1 MDGVLIINKPKG
13 YTSHD
18 IVNIVKKQF
27 NTSKVGHAG
36 TLDPNATG
44 VLPILVGKATKVS
57 KYLMEHDKIYIAE
70 LKLGEKSSTGDL
82 EGKIIE
88 TKEVPELEKEQVKSV
103 FKSFLGK
110 QLQTPP
116 IYSSIKING
125 KKAYEYARKGENVEI
140 EPREIE
146 IMDISLEDFKNN
158 IITFK
163 VKCSKGTYIR
173 VLCENIAERLG
184 TVGLMQNLCR
194 IRVNEFDIEKSF
206 TVEDIKNGKDV
217 QVIEIEEVFKTKPAL
232 ILNDRKTELFL
243 NGVKL
248 SFDNLDGLYRIYN
261 NGIFLGL
268 GTVNNSLLKRDVII
282 I

>member
-18 IVNIVKKQF
+18 IVNIVKKEL
-27 NTSKVGHAG
+27 NITKVGHAG

-44 VLPILVGKATKVS
+44 VLPVLIGNATKIS
-57 KYLMEHDKIYIAE
+57 KYLIEHDKVYIAE

-82 EGKIIE
+82 EGEIIE
-88 TKEVPELEKEQVKSV
+88 KKSV
-103 FKSFLGK
+103 PKLNEDQIKDTLKLFLGK
-110 QLQTPP
+110 QQQIPP
-116 IYSSIKING
+116 MYSSIKING
-125 KKAYEYARKGENVEI
+125 KKAYEYARKGLKVEM

-146 IMDISLEDFKNN
+146 IMNISLMKFQDN

-173 VLCENIAERLG
+173 VLCEDIANSLG
-184 TVGLMQNLCR
+184 TVGLMKELCR
-194 IRVNEFDIEKSF
+194 IKVNEFDIKNSV
-206 TVEDIKNGKDV
+206 TLDDIKNGNV
-217 QVIEIEEVFKTKPAL
+217 QVINIEEIFKLQSCIKLNNRETK
-232 ILNDRKTELFL
+232 LFL

-248 SFDNLDGLYRIYN
+248 SNNKLDGLYRIYN
-261 NGIFLGL
+261 NNIFLGL
-268 GTVNNSLLKRDVII
+268 GIVSNNLLKRDVII

>member
-18 IVNIVKKQF
+18 IVNIVKKEL
-27 NTSKVGHAG
+27 NITKVGHAG

-44 VLPILVGKATKVS
+44 VLPVLIGNATKIS
-57 KYLMEHDKIYIAE
+57 KYLIEHDKVYIAE

-82 EGKIIE
+82 EGEIIE
-88 TKEVPELEKEQVKSV
+88 KKSV
-103 FKSFLGK
+103 PKLNEDQIKDILKLFLGK
-110 QLQTPP
+110 QQQIPP
-116 IYSSIKING
+116 MYSSIKING
-125 KKAYEYARKGENVEI
+125 KKAYEYARKGLKVEM

-146 IMDISLEDFKNN
+146 IMNISLMKFQDN

-173 VLCENIAERLG
+173 VLCEDIAKSLG
-184 TVGLMQNLCR
+184 TVGLMKELCR
-194 IRVNEFDIEKSF
+194 IKVNEFDIKNSV
-206 TVEDIKNGKDV
+206 TLDDIKNGNV
-217 QVIEIEEVFKTKPAL
+217 QVINIEEIFKLQSCIKLNNRETK
-232 ILNDRKTELFL
+232 LFL

-248 SFDNLDGLYRIYN
+248 SNNKLDGLYRVYN
-261 NGIFLGL
+261 NNVFLGL
-268 GTVNNSLLKRDVII
+268 GIVSNNLLKRDVII

>member
-18 IVNIVKKQF
+18 IVNIVKKQL
-27 NTSKVGHAG
+27 NITKVGHAG

-44 VLPILVGKATKVS
+44 VLPVLIGNATKIS
-57 KYLMEHDKIYIAE
+57 KYLIEHDKVYIAE

-82 EGKIIE
+82 EGEIIE
-88 TKEVPELEKEQVKSV
+88 KKSV
-103 FKSFLGK
+103 PKLNEDQIKDTLKLFLGK
-110 QLQTPP
+110 QQQIPP
-116 IYSSIKING
+116 MYSSIKING
-125 KKAYEYARKGENVEI
+125 KKAYEYARKGLKVEM

-146 IMDISLEDFKNN
+146 IMNISLMKFQDN

-173 VLCENIAERLG
+173 VLCEDIAKSLG
-184 TVGLMQNLCR
+184 TVGLMKELCR
-194 IRVNEFDIEKSF
+194 IKVNEFDIKNSV
-206 TVEDIKNGKDV
+206 TLDDIKNGNV
-217 QVIEIEEVFKTKPAL
+217 QVINIEEIFKLQSCIKLNNRETK
-232 ILNDRKTELFL
+232 LFL

-248 SFDNLDGLYRIYN
+248 SNNKLDGLYRVYN
-261 NGIFLGL
+261 NNVFLGL
-268 GTVNNSLLKRDVII
+268 GIVSNNLLKRDVII

>member
-18 IVNIVKKQF
+18 IVNIVKKQL
-27 NTSKVGHAG
+27 NITKVGHAG

-44 VLPILVGKATKVS
+44 VLPVLIGNATKIS
-57 KYLMEHDKIYIAE
+57 KYLIEHDKVYIAE

-82 EGKIIE
+82 EGEIIE
-88 TKEVPELEKEQVKSV
+88 KKSV
-103 FKSFLGK
+103 PKLNEDQIKDTLKLFLGK
-110 QLQTPP
+110 QQQIPP
-116 IYSSIKING
+116 MYSSIKING
-125 KKAYEYARKGENVEI
+125 KKAYEYARKGLKVEM

-146 IMDISLEDFKNN
+146 IMNISLIKFQDN

-173 VLCENIAERLG
+173 VLCEDIAKSLG
-184 TVGLMQNLCR
+184 TVGLMKELCR
-194 IRVNEFDIEKSF
+194 IKVNEFDIKNSV
-206 TVEDIKNGKDV
+206 TLDDIKNGNV
-217 QVIEIEEVFKTKPAL
+217 QIINIEEIFKLQSCIKLNNRETK
-232 ILNDRKTELFL
+232 LFL

-248 SFDNLDGLYRIYN
+248 SNNKLDGLYRVYN
-261 NGIFLGL
+261 NNVFLGL
-268 GTVNNSLLKRDVII
+268 GIVSNNLLKRDVII

>member
-18 IVNIVKKQF
+18 IVNIVKKEL
-27 NTSKVGHAG
+27 NITKVGHAG

-44 VLPILVGKATKVS
+44 VLPVLIGNATKIS
-57 KYLMEHDKIYIAE
+57 KYLIEHDKVYIAE

-82 EGKIIE
+82 EGEIIE
-88 TKEVPELEKEQVKSV
+88 KKSV
-103 FKSFLGK
+103 PKLNEDQIKDILKLFLGK
-110 QLQTPP
+110 QQQIPP
-116 IYSSIKING
+116 MYSSIKING
-125 KKAYEYARKGENVEI
+125 KKAYEYARKGLKVEM

-146 IMDISLEDFKNN
+146 IMNISLIKFQDN

-173 VLCENIAERLG
+173 VLCEDIANSLG
-184 TVGLMQNLCR
+184 TVGLMKELCR
-194 IRVNEFDIEKSF
+194 IKVNEFDIKNSV
-206 TVEDIKNGKDV
+206 TLDDIKNGNV
-217 QVIEIEEVFKTKPAL
+217 QFINIEEIFKLQSCIKLNNRETK
-232 ILNDRKTELFL
+232 LFL

-248 SFDNLDGLYRIYN
+248 SNNKLDGLYRVYN
-261 NGIFLGL
+261 NNVFLGL
-268 GTVNNSLLKRDVII
+268 GIVSNNLLKRDVII

>member
-18 IVNIVKKQF
+18 IVNIVKKQL
-27 NTSKVGHAG
+27 NITKVGHAG

-44 VLPILVGKATKVS
+44 VLPVLIGNATKIS
-57 KYLMEHDKIYIAE
+57 KYLIEHDKVYIAE

-82 EGKIIE
+82 EGEIIE
-88 TKEVPELEKEQVKSV
+88 KKSV
-103 FKSFLGK
+103 PKLNEDQIKDTLKLFLGK
-110 QLQTPP
+110 QQQIPP
-116 IYSSIKING
+116 MYSSIKING
-125 KKAYEYARKGENVEI
+125 KKAYEYARKGLKVEM

-146 IMDISLEDFKNN
+146 IMNISLMKFQDN

-173 VLCENIAERLG
+173 VLCEDIANSLG
-184 TVGLMQNLCR
+184 TVGLMKELCR
-194 IRVNEFDIEKSF
+194 IKVNEFDIKNSV
-206 TVEDIKNGKDV
+206 TLDDIKNGNV
-217 QVIEIEEVFKTKPAL
+217 QVINIEEIFKLQSCIKLNNRETK
-232 ILNDRKTELFL
+232 LFL

-248 SFDNLDGLYRIYN
+248 SNNKLDGLYRVYN
-261 NGIFLGL
+261 NNVFLGL
-268 GTVNNSLLKRDVII
+268 GIVSNNLLKRDVII

>member
-18 IVNIVKKQF
+18 IVNIVKKEL
-27 NTSKVGHAG
+27 NITKVGHAG

-44 VLPILVGKATKVS
+44 VLPVLIGNATKIS
-57 KYLMEHDKIYIAE
+57 KYLIEHDKVYIAE

-82 EGKIIE
+82 EGEIIE
-88 TKEVPELEKEQVKSV
+88 KKSV
-103 FKSFLGK
+103 PKLNEDQIKDILKLFLGK
-110 QLQTPP
+110 QQQIPP
-116 IYSSIKING
+116 MYSSIKING
-125 KKAYEYARKGENVEI
+125 KKAYEYARKGLKVEM

-146 IMDISLEDFKNN
+146 IMNISLMKFQDN

-173 VLCENIAERLG
+173 VLCEDIANSLG
-184 TVGLMQNLCR
+184 TVGLMKELCR
-194 IRVNEFDIEKSF
+194 IKVNEFDIKNSV
-206 TVEDIKNGKDV
+206 TLDDIKNGNV
-217 QVIEIEEVFKTKPAL
+217 QFINIEEIFKLQSCIKLNNRETK
-232 ILNDRKTELFL
+232 LFL

-248 SFDNLDGLYRIYN
+248 SNNKLDGLYRIYN
-261 NGIFLGL
+261 NNIFLGL
-268 GTVNNSLLKRDVII
+268 GIVSNNLLKRDVII

>member
-18 IVNIVKKQF
+18 IVNIVKKEL
-27 NTSKVGHAG
+27 NITKVGHAG

-44 VLPILVGKATKVS
+44 VLPVLIGNATKIS
-57 KYLMEHDKIYIAE
+57 KYLIEHDKVYIAE

-82 EGKIIE
+82 EGEIIE
-88 TKEVPELEKEQVKSV
+88 KKSV
-103 FKSFLGK
+103 PKLNEDQIKDTLKLFLGK
-110 QLQTPP
+110 QQQIPP
-116 IYSSIKING
+116 MYSSIKING
-125 KKAYEYARKGENVEI
+125 KKAYEYARKGLKVEM

-146 IMDISLEDFKNN
+146 IMNISLMKFQDN

-173 VLCENIAERLG
+173 VLCEDIAKSLG
-184 TVGLMQNLCR
+184 TVGLMKELCR
-194 IRVNEFDIEKSF
+194 IKVNEFDIKNSV
-206 TVEDIKNGKDV
+206 TLDDIKNGNV
-217 QVIEIEEVFKTKPAL
+217 QVINIEEIFKLQSCIKLNNRETK
-232 ILNDRKTELFL
+232 LFL

-248 SFDNLDGLYRIYN
+248 SNNKLDGLYRIYN
-261 NGIFLGL
+261 NNIFLGL
-268 GTVNNSLLKRDVII
+268 GIVSNNLLKRDVII

>member
-18 IVNIVKKQF
+18 IVNIVKKQL
-27 NTSKVGHAG
+27 NITKVGHAG

-44 VLPILVGKATKVS
+44 VLPVLIGNATKIS
-57 KYLMEHDKIYIAE
+57 KYLIEHDKVYIAE

-82 EGKIIE
+82 EGEIIE
-88 TKEVPELEKEQVKSV
+88 KKSV
-103 FKSFLGK
+103 PKLNEDQIKDTLKLFLGK
-110 QLQTPP
+110 QQQIPP
-116 IYSSIKING
+116 MYSSIKING
-125 KKAYEYARKGENVEI
+125 KKAYEYARKGLKVEM

-146 IMDISLEDFKNN
+146 IMNISLMKFQDN

-173 VLCENIAERLG
+173 VLCEDIAKSLG
-184 TVGLMQNLCR
+184 TVGLMKELCR
-194 IRVNEFDIEKSF
+194 IKVEEFDIKNSV
-206 TVEDIKNGKDV
+206 TLDDIKNGNV
-217 QVIEIEEVFKTKPAL
+217 QVINIEEIFKLQSCIKLNNRETK
-232 ILNDRKTELFL
+232 LFL

-248 SFDNLDGLYRIYN
+248 SNNKLDGLYRVYN
-261 NGIFLGL
+261 NNVFLGL
-268 GTVNNSLLKRDVII
+268 GIVSNNLLKRDVII